1 MEETP
6 QLIAEDLP
14 DATKLSLLEA
24 GVEIAHL
31 FIIPFRVR
39 VGQAVV
45 RVDGIGDVWTD
56 EAHRNQ
62 GHARRLMEEAVRR
75 MRAGDGALSV
85 LYGIPDFYPKFGY
98 ASAGSEQIIVLHELT
113 PGPALPPGWRVRRA
127 TPADLPAIQAL
138 YDQTTAGVVGAA
150 VREPPGPS
158 WSGRPWAKLAA
169 GLERHDANECRVVET
184 PDGRV
189 AASCWRGADAAWF
202 VAASQEWSPE
212 TMAFAEV
219 LAESRDAADAVL
231 GVCCSWAREES
242 AHRERP
248 VTSVT
253 LGVPLD
259 GLVGRSAAFY
269 DARLIASHHRSGGF
283 MVRALDPQRL
293 LTQLL
298 PELRTRLADVQTQ
311 VDVLSIAT
319 EEGDVTLRRGPDA
332 PMVVTAGDPLAVSA
346 ALPQP
351 TLAQL
356 ALGAFPPADLLARL
370 DVPPEPS
377 AIELLVRLFPQ
388 RRPHIYP
395 PDRP

>member
-1 MEETP
+1 MESSP

-14 DATKLSLLEA
+14 DATKLSLVQA
-24 GVEIAHL
+24 GAEVAHL

-39 VGQAVV
+39 VGQATL

-56 EAHRNQ
+56 EAHRQ
-62 GHARRLMEEAVRR
+62 RGHARRLMEEAVRR

-98 ASAGSEQIIVLHELT
+98 ASAGPEQIIVLHDLARN
-113 PGPALPPGWRVRRA
+113 PAPPPGWRIRRA

-158 WSGRPWAKLAA
+158 WSGRPWATLAA
-169 GLERHDANECRVVET
+169 ALERHDVEECRVVET

-202 VAASQEWSPE
+202 VSANQEWSPE

-231 GVCCSWAREES
+231 SACCSWAREES
-242 AHRERP
+242 AQRKQP

-259 GLVGRSAAFY
+259 GLVGRSAAFH
-269 DARLIASHHRSGGF
+269 DARLIASHHRAGGF
-283 MVRALDPQRL
+283 MARALDPTRL
-293 LTQLL
+293 LRQLL
-298 PELRTRLADVQTQ
+298 PELRTRLPYEPARAGT
-311 VDVLSIAT
+311 LSITT
-319 EEGDVTLRRGPDA
+319 EEGDVMLRLGPDGLT
-332 PMVVTAGDPLAVSA
+332 VVTADDAPAATA
-346 ALPQP
+346 ALPQA

-370 DVPPEPS
+370 DVPPEPR
-377 AIELLVRLFPQ
+377 ATELLVRLFPQ
-388 RRPHIYP
+388 RRPHISP